1 MIEINAPGWG
11 KRQIEHVVLDF
22 NGTLAVD
29 GQLIEGVDN
38 RLPKLSIRARVHICT
53 ADFFGTVADET
64 RHFEAALKVLKGTNQ
79 SLEKAEFIR
88 RLGPL
93 KVAAVGN
100 GRNDF
105 HMLKEA
111 AVGIAVVGE
120 EGAHP
125 ETIAVADVVCAGIN
139 QALDLLL
146 HPKRL
151 ASTLQR

>member
-22 NGTLAVD
+22 NGTLAMD
-29 GQLIEGVDN
+29 GQLIDGVDD
-38 RLPKLSIRARVHICT
+38 RLPELSIRARIHVCT

-64 RHFEAALKVLKGTNQ
+64 RHFELALKVLKGSNQ
-79 SLEKAEFIR
+79 SLEKAEFVR

-93 KVAAVGN
+93 KVAAIGN

-105 HMLKEA
+105 HMIKEA
-111 AVGIAVVGE
+111 AVGIAVVGP

-125 ETIAVADVVCAGIN
+125 ETIAAADVVCVGIN
-139 QALDLLL
+139 QALELLL

>member
-1 MIEINAPGWG
+1 MILISAPGWG
-11 KRQIEHVVLDF
+11 KREIEHVVMDF

-29 GQLIEGVDN
+29 GHIVAGVDE
-38 RLPKLSIRARVHICT
+38 RLPRLSIMARIHICS

-64 RHFEAALKVLKGTNQ
+64 RHFELALKVLKSSNQ
-79 SLEKAEFIR
+79 SLEKAEFVR

-93 KVAAVGN
+93 KVAAIGN

-111 AVGIAVVGE
+111 AIGIAVVGP

-125 ETIAVADVVCAGIN
+125 ETIAAADVVCVGVN
-139 QALDLLL
+139 HALDLLL
-146 HPKRL
+146 NPERL

>member
-1 MIEINAPGWG
+1 MIVISASGWG
-11 KRQIEHVVLDF
+11 KREIEHVVMDF

-29 GQLIEGVDN
+29 GQLLAGVDE
-38 RLPKLSIRARVHICT
+38 RLPRLSIMARIHICS

-64 RHFEAALKVLKGTNQ
+64 RHFELALKVLKGSNQ
-79 SLEKAEFIR
+79 SLEKAEFVR

-93 KVAAVGN
+93 KVAAIGN

-111 AVGIAVVGE
+111 AIGIAVVGA

-125 ETIAVADVVCAGIN
+125 ETIAAADVVCVGIN
-139 QALDLLL
+139 DALDLLL
-146 HPKRL
+146 NPERL